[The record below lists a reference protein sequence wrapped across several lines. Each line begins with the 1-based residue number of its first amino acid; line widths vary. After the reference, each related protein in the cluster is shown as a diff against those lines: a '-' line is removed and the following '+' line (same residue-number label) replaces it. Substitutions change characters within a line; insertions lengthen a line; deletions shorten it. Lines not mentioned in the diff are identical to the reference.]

1 MLKSSSSLIGWATI
15 VLFEQR
21 TRNAKRKTRNY
32 NEFQVILVRRCKY
45 MELIAQ
51 FGLFSGILALLLI
64 LGYAFRRNTNKVFLG
79 LSLLF
84 VWYTLLILYLNDT
97 GLILQ
102 FAHLQ
107 RTGLITAYLAFPFLF
122 IYSRNTF
129 YPGKLWRG
137 TDWILLIPALIY
149 IIDFIPF
156 FALSADNK
164 NLIWKQNLANN
175 QKMFLANEGLLG
187 LPGFHFTFFYIW
199 TIIIM
204 YLQVRLIARN
214 WHLKNGFKSAHN
226 RRLLYFIVTI
236 TTLYIPMF
244 FPGIFGV
251 LLKSSW
257 FNPRFISVTFGVSLS
272 TVSIYLLVFPSI
284 LYGFL
289 PERKFSFSGFAESNG
304 QPVAKEVTL
313 PEREQLTEFDVVKK
327 SDVELSEEPIGNHK
341 EQIPPELSIVIQ
353 HMSTEK
359 PFRKQG
365 FTIQDLSNQTGI
377 PVYQLS
383 PLINGYFKMNFAN
396 WVNRNRVEYFLELA
410 TDNAHL
416 TLEALSREA
425 GFISRS
431 TFINAFKKEKGVT
444 PSEYLKDLKRTVS

>member
-1 MLKSSSSLIGWATI
+1 MLKSSSSLIGWAAI

-32 NEFQVILVRRCKY
+32 NEISGNLVRLRKY

-64 LGYAFRRNTNKVFLG
+64 LGYAFRRNTNKIFLG
-79 LSLLF
+79 LSLFF
-84 VWYTLLILYLNDT
+84 VWYSLLILHLNAT
-97 GLILQ
+97 GLITQ
-102 FAHLQ
+102 FPHFQ
-107 RTGLITAYLAFPFLF
+107 RTGLITAYLGFPFLYV
-122 IYSRNTF
+122 YSRNTF
-129 YPGKLWRG
+129 YPGRLWRK

-149 IIDFIPF
+149 IIDFTPF
-156 FALSADNK
+156 FILSADQK
-164 NLIWKQNLANN
+164 NSIWKQNLANN

-187 LPGFHFTFFYIW
+187 LAGFHFVFIYIW
-199 TIIIM
+199 TTVIM
-204 YLQVRLIARN
+204 YFQVRLIARN
-214 WHLKNGFKSAHN
+214 WHLKNGFKSVPN
-226 RRLLYFIVTI
+226 KRLLYFIITI

-251 LLKSSW
+251 LMKASW
-257 FNPRFISVTFGVSLS
+257 FNTRFISITFAVSLS
-272 TVSIYLLVFPSI
+272 TVSIYLLIFPNI

-289 PERKFSFSGFAESNG
+289 PERKFSFPIASRGIVPTFNNQTESDSTG
-304 QPVAKEVTL
+304 VEKSKE
-313 PEREQLTEFDVVKK
+313 
-327 SDVELSEEPIGNHK
+327 ELKEGAAIGN
-341 EQIPPELSIVIQ
+341 EESMPPELAIVIQ
-353 HMSTEK
+353 RMDKEK

-383 PLINGYFKMNFAN
+383 PLINGYFKINFTN
-396 WVNRNRVEYFLELA
+396 WVNRYRVEHFIELA
-410 TDNAHL
+410 SGNNQL

-444 PSEYLKDLKRTVS
+444 PSEYLKDLKRNAS